1 MKNRSLR
8 MLVSALALLA
18 LPAAGAQAA
27 PAEPAAVGPHAASCA
42 AGAAAPAV
50 LVTVT
55 GFKDHVG
62 QIVVKAFRASEDDF
76 LKSGK
81 YLVKYAVPVPAQGDL
96 TVCVP
101 LPGDHPNYAITILH
115 DRDGDGKTDLW
126 SDGVGVSNNPKLK
139 LAKPPV
145 SQVAFKAPSS
155 VGVMKIVLNYVS
167 GLSVKP
173 IREAR

>member
-8 MLVSALALLA
+8 MFVSALSLLV

-27 PAEPAAVGPHAASCA
+27 PAEPAVQGPYAASCA
-42 AGAAAPAV
+42 AGASAPAV
-50 LVTVT
+50 LATVT

-62 QIVVKAFRASEDDF
+62 QVVVKAFRASEDDF

-81 YLVKYAVPVPAQGDL
+81 YLIKYKVPVPAEGDL
-96 TVCVP
+96 TVCIP
-101 LPGDHPNYAITILH
+101 LPGAHPTYAITILH
-115 DRDGDGKTDLW
+115 DRDSDGKTDVW
-126 SDGVGVSNNPKLK
+126 SDGVGVSNNPKLR
-139 LAKPPV
+139 LTKPPV

-155 VGVMKIVLNYVS
+155 VGVMEIVLNYVS
-167 GLSVKP
+167 GFSVKP

>member
-1 MKNRSLR
+1 MKNSSLR
-8 MLVSALALLA
+8 MLASAESLLA

-27 PAEPAAVGPHAASCA
+27 PAEPAVTGPHAASCA
-42 AGAAAPAV
+42 AGASAPAV

-62 QIVVKAFRASEDDF
+62 QIVVKSFRASEDDF

-81 YLVKYAVPVPAQGDL
+81 YLIKYKVPVPAAGDM

-101 LPGDHPNYAITILH
+101 LPGGYPAYAITILH
-115 DRDGDGKTDLW
+115 DRDNDGKTDVW

-139 LAKPPV
+139 LAKPPL
-145 SQVAFKAPSS
+145 SQVAFKAPGS
-155 VGVMKIVLNYVS
+155 VGTMEIVLNYVS